1 MTGALTTIDR
11 VAGFML
17 RAIPCICLAALL
29 VVLFVNVVSRTL
41 GLWSFPWFDEIVEA
55 LFAWM
60 VFVGAA
66 ALWREK
72 EHFRV
77 DWLEA
82 VLGEGVRREILSLLI
97 CLSSLA
103 FIVLMTWTG
112 LDLTLRSR
120 AVTPIL
126 NIPIAFLYASI
137 PFAGLTM
144 CIYSMADLYRSAC
157 RLLAF
162 SHPATQEPEA

>member
-1 MTGALTTIDR
+1 MTRALTTVDR

-17 RAIPCICLAALL
+17 RAIPCVCLAGLL

-82 VLGEGVRREILSLLI
+82 MLGKGARREILNLLI
-97 CLSSLA
+97 HLLSLV

-126 NIPIAFLYASI
+126 SIPVAFLYASI

-157 RLLAF
+157 RFFAVF
-162 SHPATQEPEA
+162 NPATQETKA